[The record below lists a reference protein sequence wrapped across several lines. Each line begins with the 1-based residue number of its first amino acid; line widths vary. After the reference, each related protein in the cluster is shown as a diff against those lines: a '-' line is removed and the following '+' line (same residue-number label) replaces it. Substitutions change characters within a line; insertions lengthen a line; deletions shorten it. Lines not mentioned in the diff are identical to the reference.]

1 MLKKNRIERVDIY
14 YQSEYTKAKL
24 QLLPALTPL
33 LTNDND
39 VQVTEGNGSI
49 FNLII
54 WLNQINR

>member
-24 QLLPALTPL
+24 QLLPALPPL
-33 LTNDND
+33 LTNDID

-54 WLNQINR
+54 